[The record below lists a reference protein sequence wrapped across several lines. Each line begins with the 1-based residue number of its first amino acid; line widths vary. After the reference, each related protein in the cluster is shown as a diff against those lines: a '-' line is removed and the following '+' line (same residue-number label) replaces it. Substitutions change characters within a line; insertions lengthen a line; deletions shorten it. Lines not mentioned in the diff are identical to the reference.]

1 MNLLF
6 VKSLN
11 KIFSFDSCLG
21 ADCPERRAFY
31 PGVIRNG
38 HRGNGCIRVFSLEK
52 IGDSDYLD
60 LASYGRLQPKGW
72 VPRRGW

>member
-38 HRGNGCIRVFSLEK
+38 HRGNGCIRFFFREN
-52 IGDSDYLD
+52 
-60 LASYGRLQPKGW
+60 
-72 VPRRGW
+72 RGQRPFRFINNTA